1 MDLHCHGFNHYWYR
15 RMAVCANNFGNSRA
29 NKSNEINRPNRGRF
43 FVSVAPVGAFFTP
56 KDNKMKQFSIN
67 LFIKFCVTYTGK
79 SQQELAKKWGIYYL
93 LTRSKTKAY
102 WCMLFS

>member
-1 MDLHCHGFNHYWYR
+1 
-15 RMAVCANNFGNSRA
+15 
-29 NKSNEINRPNRGRF
+29 
-43 FVSVAPVGAFFTP
+43 
-56 KDNKMKQFSIN
+56 MKQFSIN